1 MTDVTS
7 CEVSLPPGA
16 PRASTR
22 SRENTRARLLD
33 AAAEVF
39 AEVGLDAASVEA
51 VCERAGFTRG
61 AFYSNFDSKDQLF
74 LELSARVSGERVDA
88 VKARVAELDAA
99 EALAFDPAD
108 AFAIVEQILDI
119 SGDDRLGVLLM
130 SEIRNHA
137 LRTPALA
144 AAYLAQEEEMI
155 GGVTQIIADIARA
168 KTLSFRVEP
177 PEAARLLITV
187 WEGAAVRAAMA
198 GLDYEEM
205 CRRTSEEIGR
215 MAQLIIEQPQPQP

>member
-1 MTDVTS
+1 MTDATFREAS
-7 CEVSLPPGA
+7 TPEGA
-16 PRASTR
+16 PRASVR

-61 AFYSNFDSKDQLF
+61 AFYSNFDSKDELF

-88 VKARVAELDAA
+88 VKARVAELAA
-99 EALAFDPAD
+99 VEAPTAAPAD
-108 AFAIVEQILDI
+108 AFAIIEQILDI

-137 LRTPALA
+137 LRTPELA

-155 GGVTQIIADIARA
+155 GGVTAIIADIARA
-168 KTLSFRVEP
+168 TSLTLRVPP
-177 PEAARLLITV
+177 PEAARLLITI

-198 GLDYEEM
+198 GLDYEAM

-215 MAQLIIEQPQPQP
+215 MAQLIIEMP